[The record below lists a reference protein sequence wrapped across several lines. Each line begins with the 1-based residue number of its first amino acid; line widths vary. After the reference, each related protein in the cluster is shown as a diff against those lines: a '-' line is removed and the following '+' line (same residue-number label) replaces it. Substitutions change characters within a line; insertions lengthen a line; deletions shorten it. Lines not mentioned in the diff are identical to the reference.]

1 MRMRVAP
8 GRIMRVRSTRET
20 FRKSCVTGV
29 TGVTHPAL
37 TGTPPVSG
45 GESEYLGG
53 QSSGSDFR
61 EILNEYC
68 KKVIE

>member
-20 FRKSCVTGV
+20 FRKSCVTG
-29 TGVTHPAL
+29 HPAL